1 MFRCLTL
8 SVLLLPS
15 WVAAEDLLPPDQ
27 PIEQVVDQYI
37 QQRLQEEKV
46 TPGPQVDDATL
57 IRRLTL
63 DLNGRIPTPVETKE
77 FVESK
82 EADKRVKLVDRLL
95 ASPAY
100 VRNQAN
106 LFDAMTV
113 ASGSRS
119 GNLKDYFNKAL
130 GENRPW
136 DQIFKEL
143 VLASETDAK
152 AAGASNFLKA
162 RVNDLDR
169 LTNDASVLFF
179 GVNVSCAQCHNHPL
193 VEGWKQDHY
202 YGMKAFFN
210 RTFDNGGFLS
220 EREFGVVKF
229 KPPKGPERQAKM
241 MFLTSKVIDDPGMRE
256 PTKEEANKEREK
268 FEKHKKE
275 KTAAPAPSFSGR
287 AKLVEVALESSEVN
301 FFARNI
307 ANRMWHR
314 LMGRGLVMPLDQMHS
329 ENPPSHPQLLSWLAR
344 DVAAHGYDLKRI
356 VRGLV
361 LSETYSRTSKLA
373 SGGDPE
379 PEPHLFAVG
388 RLKPLT
394 PLQLTT
400 SLKIA
405 LCAPKSWNT
414 IKPEEF
420 EKRIQSLEQAGS
432 GFAANLAQPTDD
444 FQIGVS
450 EALLFSNNDK
460 IHRDFIVDSK
470 DNLLG
475 AVKEMTNR
483 TEACEQIVQSVF
495 CRKPAPDE
503 VKALTDYLDRRTDRL
518 PDAYRQMLWALI
530 TSAEFRFNY

>member
-1 MFRCLTL
+1 MFRCLSL
-8 SVLLLPS
+8 SILLLPNLA
-15 WVAAEDLLPPDQ
+15 VADDLLPSDQ
-27 PIEQVVDQYI
+27 PIEKVVDHYI
-37 QQRLQEEKV
+37 QKRLQDEKV

-63 DLNGRIPTPVETKE
+63 DLNGRIPTPTESQE

-82 EADKRVKLVDRLL
+82 DADKRVKLVERLL

-100 VRNQAN
+100 IRHQAN
-106 LFDAMTV
+106 LFDAMTTTGTGRG
-113 ASGSRS
+113 AS
-119 GNLKDYFNKAL
+119 LKDYFNKAL
-130 GENRPW
+130 ADNRSW

-143 VLASETDAK
+143 VIANDTDSK
-152 AAGASNFLKA
+152 ATGASNFLKG
-162 RVNDLDR
+162 RVNDLDK
-169 LTNDASVLFF
+169 LTNDVSVLFF

-193 VEGWKQDHY
+193 VEDWKQDHY

-275 KTAAPAPSFSGR
+275 KTAAPAPSFSPR
-287 AKLVEVALESSEVN
+287 AKLVEVALESAEVN

-307 ANRMWHR
+307 ANRLWHR
-314 LMGRGLVMPLDQMHS
+314 MMGRGLVMPLDQMHS
-329 ENPPSHPQLLSWLAR
+329 ENPPSHPRLLAWLAR
-344 DVAAHGYDLKRI
+344 DIATHGYDLKRLI
-356 VRGLV
+356 RGLA
-361 LSETYSRTSKLA
+361 LSETYSRTSKFA
-373 SGGDPE
+373 SAGEFE

-400 SLKIA
+400 SIKIA
-405 LCAPKSWNT
+405 LCDPKSWAKL
-414 IKPEEF
+414 KPEEF
-420 EKRIQSLEQAGS
+420 EKRIQSLEQSGA
-432 GFAANLAQPTDD
+432 GFASNLAQPNDD

-450 EALLFSNNDK
+450 EALLFSNNDRL
-460 IHRDFIVDSK
+460 HRDFIIDSK

-475 AVKEMTNR
+475 VVKEMKDR
-483 TEACEQIVQSVF
+483 TEACEQVVQSLF

-503 VKALTDYLDRRTDRL
+503 VKTLTDYLDRRTDRL
-518 PDAYRQMLWALI
+518 PEAYRQMLWALI